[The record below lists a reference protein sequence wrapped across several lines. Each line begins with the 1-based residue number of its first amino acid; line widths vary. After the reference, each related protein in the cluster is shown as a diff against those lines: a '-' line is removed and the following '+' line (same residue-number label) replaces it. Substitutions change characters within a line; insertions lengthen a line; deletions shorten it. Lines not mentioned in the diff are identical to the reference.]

1 MTRLENMIEFL
12 EDLNRDPKREPFA
25 TILWHLKEAE
35 RELAE
40 TQELLRQTSAE
51 REHNGR
57 MANEFR
63 MQRDRLAE
71 ALREIKNELGVPQ
84 PEYPAPV
91 ANAVRIA
98 DDALAAVK
106 GGEP

>member
-1 MTRLENMIEFL
+1 MTRLENMTEFL

-71 ALREIKNELGVPQ
+71 ALE
-84 PEYPAPV
+84 
-91 ANAVRIA
+91 RIMRWMDETGNYDVSPYHQA
-98 DDALAAVK
+98 TDALATVTHT
-106 GGEP
+106 

>member
-1 MTRLENMIEFL
+1 MTRLENMTEFL
-12 EDLNRDPKREPFA
+12 KDSDRDPKREPFA

-71 ALREIKNELGVPQ
+71 ALRPFVDGWSDKSCDSVVTERQ
-84 PEYPAPV
+84 FRDA
-91 ANAVRIA
+91 RR
-98 DDALAAVK
+98 ALAAVK
-106 GGEP
+106 GEQP

>member
-1 MTRLENMIEFL
+1 MTEFL

-63 MQRDRLAE
+63 MQRGRLAE
-71 ALREIKNELGVPQ
+71 ALQNVVD
-84 PEYPAPV
+84 Y
-91 ANAVRIA
+91 IA
-98 DDALAAVK
+98 DKSWGITGGEVATVVREANLTLAAVK
-106 GGEP
+106 GGPT